1 MTDSSQ
7 ALDEGTQREL
17 ARLKWLCRRGMR
29 ELDLV
34 LDGWRLRE
42 YVNARSGLKDAFCD
56 LLQRPD
62 PQIFDYLTDRAT
74 PDSSDL
80 KELVDALKRFH
91 HHADG

>member
-1 MTDSSQ
+1 MADTGQ
-7 ALDEGTQREL
+7 GTAGNDREQ

-34 LDGWRLRE
+34 LDGWRQ
-42 YVNARSGLKDAFCD
+42 RSYAAASPALKAAFCD

-62 PQIFDYLTDRAT
+62 PQIFDYLTERDHPETDA
-74 PDSSDL
+74 L

-91 HHADG
+91 DHTDR